1 MAYRVGAV
9 SLGCNKNRVDTESAL
24 GVLKDHGYEI
34 TSSPEAAD
42 ILLVNT
48 CGFIGP
54 AKEESINT
62 ILDMAEYKKSGRCR
76 LLVVTGCLAQ
86 RYEKELLEEL
96 PEIDLLLGV
105 NQYARLPELI
115 SQAMQGRRISS
126 CKDDLGY
133 FEQERV
139 LTTPFYSAYIRIGEG
154 CSNRCAFCAIPL
166 IRGPYRSR
174 EESAVLDEI
183 RRLVDAGVREHILVA
198 QDTTRYGSDR
208 GERHALPGLLR
219 RAAEIDGVTWLRT
232 LYCYPDETNEELLDV
247 LAEHPKVCSYLDL
260 PVQHISPDILRRM
273 RRRGTREDI
282 LNCVRGAR
290 ERNLTLRTSLIV
302 GFPGETEDQFKELLD
317 FVEASEFDRL
327 GAFMFSPEENTP
339 AADMPDQIPE
349 EVKQERL
356 DRLMTLQQGI
366 SLKRNQ
372 ARVGTEE
379 TVLITDISAAEGT
392 ALGRSSREVPEEDGQ
407 ILLRFRGPAPA
418 TGSFVSARI
427 TGAEPYD
434 LMGEL
439 L

>member
-1 MAYRVGAV
+1 
-9 SLGCNKNRVDTESAL
+9 
-24 GVLKDHGYEI
+24 
-34 TSSPEAAD
+34 
-42 ILLVNT
+42 
-48 CGFIGP
+48 
-54 AKEESINT
+54 
-62 ILDMAEYKKSGRCR
+62 
-76 LLVVTGCLAQ
+76 
-86 RYEKELLEEL
+86 
-96 PEIDLLLGV
+96 
-105 NQYARLPELI
+105 
-115 SQAMQGRRISS
+115 
-126 CKDDLGY
+126 
-133 FEQERV
+133 
-139 LTTPFYSAYIRIGEG
+139 
-154 CSNRCAFCAIPL
+154 
-166 IRGPYRSR
+166 
-174 EESAVLDEI
+174 
-183 RRLVDAGVREHILVA
+183 
-198 QDTTRYGSDR
+198 
-208 GERHALPGLLR
+208 
-219 RAAEIDGVTWLRT
+219 
-232 LYCYPDETNEELLDV
+232 
-247 LAEHPKVCSYLDL
+247 
-260 PVQHISPDILRRM
+260 M